1 MEIGVKEGIDMVV
14 FEVEVVVAVVVVVVV
29 VVVNMK
35 GYLERGR
42 SERRNNYSY
51 L

>member
-1 MEIGVKEGIDMVV
+1 MEKLVKEGTDMVV
-14 FEVEVVVAVVVVVVV
+14 FEVEVVVAVVAVV

-35 GYLERGR
+35 GYLEWGR
-42 SERRNNYSY
+42 SERRSKYGY

>member
-29 VVVNMK
+29 VVDMD
-35 GYLERGR
+35 GHLEWR
-42 SERRNNYSY
+42 SG
-51 L
+51 